1 MGKSINDNS
10 YISLLRRLH
19 SGQYANR
26 EDKAK
31 MVVVGN
37 GHAKEPEW
45 HKVEFISM
53 RLLLSIGKQIRS
65 DNDASEVDILEHF
78 GTF

>member
-37 GHAKEPEW
+37 GHAKEPE
-45 HKVEFISM
+45 
-53 RLLLSIGKQIRS
+53 
-65 DNDASEVDILEHF
+65 
-78 GTF
+78 